1 MYRRGRLIPTY
12 RPSPTSEG
20 RAACAVR
27 TPLLIVRGFAPD
39 ALPEACSPFTKTN
52 TGILSYSGHTG
63 PSSPLAHLPISPSD
77 DQHLQIP
84 GILFW
89 PRYVCGGGWK
99 GWAHTGR
106 IYMQIYVKPLTSISQ
121 GLRSPQAL
129 CGCPLCTVRFFSLL
143 VWQWPIKV

>member
-77 DQHLQIP
+77 DQHLQIQ

-89 PRYVCGGGWK
+89 PRYVCGGGVN
-99 GWAHTGR
+99 GLPLAPHHQRHADNLVSVCSCVCPTE
-106 IYMQIYVKPLTSISQ
+106 QCTEVSTTPTAKP
-121 GLRSPQAL
+121 
-129 CGCPLCTVRFFSLL
+129 
-143 VWQWPIKV
+143 